1 MGADYGDGRVG
12 DRRGGDALLALA
24 GEVAGALH
32 WLEWNDGHVVLLRV
46 LEGGAPVPIP
56 DEETVAERAAVLR
69 RGAAPAL
76 RGLQRALKSADLRA
90 VALASLF
97 VEPFAVLRDNELV
110 ESFSE
115 DMGALLAWLYA
126 EHNLFARCSPGWAA
140 LTEREMFTRASA
152 HVRAAPAHWNRKQPD
167 ATLDVGVCSAALN
180 TKVPKALLDS
190 QRLLKAIAVGAENAL
205 EAASGAGGEDPSW
218 GLVVALHE
226 IAALAMAGTVSNAE
240 SLLAQVTSAS
250 ASEFK
255 VDQRVKVDKALTARE
270 RAEADAK
277 AALKAQ
283 SDATAAN
290 EKIAAALVARPT
302 SSAKWGTG
310 PKATSTSAASD
321 TGGAHAQGSGPSK
334 RFLKKNGAAKDGAT
348 AHAPAHKAADKKE
361 KSPDASEGG
370 GPQ

>member
-1 MGADYGDGRVG
+1 
-12 DRRGGDALLALA
+12 
-24 GEVAGALH
+24 
-32 WLEWNDGHVVLLRV
+32 
-46 LEGGAPVPIP
+46 
-56 DEETVAERAAVLR
+56 
-69 RGAAPAL
+69 
-76 RGLQRALKSADLRA
+76 
-90 VALASLF
+90 
-97 VEPFAVLRDNELV
+97 
-110 ESFSE
+110 
-115 DMGALLAWLYA
+115 
-126 EHNLFARCSPGWAA
+126 
-140 LTEREMFTRASA
+140 MFTRASA

-167 ATLDVGVCSAALN
+167 ATLDIGVCSAALN

-290 EKIAAALVARPT
+290 EKIAAALVAVVIQVRDPDVERMMVVERRRP
-302 SSAKWGTG
+302 AREPRVGE
-310 PKATSTSAASD
+310 
-321 TGGAHAQGSGPSK
+321 H
-334 RFLKKNGAAKDGAT
+334 RFLLDRVVARRELRHVRQHQLAR
-348 AHAPAHKAADKKE
+348 
-361 KSPDASEGG
+361 S
-370 GPQ
+370 